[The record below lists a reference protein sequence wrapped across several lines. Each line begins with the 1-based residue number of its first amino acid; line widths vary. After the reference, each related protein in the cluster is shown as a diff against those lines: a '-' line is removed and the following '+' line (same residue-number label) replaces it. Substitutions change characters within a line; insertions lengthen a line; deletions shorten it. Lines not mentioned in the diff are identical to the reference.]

1 MSGLTELENHMQQL
15 IEAPNTQVN
24 TKLFDDIELQLTGW
38 FFHSSTTTNN
48 RRGYYGNCYI
58 SCLSLRLPLLR
69 VAVYY
74 HVAVFPHVNVY
85 HHVASYSFHI

>member
-1 MSGLTELENHMQQL
+1 MDGIPVSGLTELENHMQQL

-58 SCLSLRLPLLR
+58 SCLSLRLRLLR
-69 VAVYY
+69 
-74 HVAVFPHVNVY
+74 VAVFPHVNVY
-85 HHVASYSFHI
+85 HDVASYSFHI